1 MTGGK
6 STHGNDKKW
15 EEKDVQGQTSRTPS
29 ITPSNSITQV
39 SIVFE
44 TSYSPICES

>member
-6 STHGNDKKW
+6 TTHGNDKKW
-15 EEKDVQGQTSRTPS
+15 EEKDVQGQTPRTLSIIPS
-29 ITPSNSITQV
+29 DRTTQV